1 MVAVRCTSAPGGSS
15 SFPFVL
21 PSTFRPRI
29 SRMATV
35 DDSTPAATPSPV
47 CISFCVSFSSVTS
60 LVSSDVSLVSVSS
73 LTSVSPAPSAPA
85 CASCRHSGPPQHRV
99 PARLHFYPRDRGKS
113 SSSRF
118 FFFLLFLFFLS
129 NFLDLGFFLVS
140 FFFHLVLPR
149 NRRYR
154 AVSRAFSFVGGS
166 LCRRKR
172 RSRRLVS
179 FFWWFFPLLAS
190 FSVSLSK
197 TWLLFS
203 LDLVSFVSSFSFSG
217 LGGWRHQMGHR
228 SGNTCELWLRHS
240 DHVWGCCCWGPSYH
254 R

>member
-1 MVAVRCTSAPGGSS
+1 MRCTSAPGGSS

-21 PSTFRPRI
+21 PSSFRPRI
-29 SRMATV
+29 SRMATA

-149 NRRYR
+149 IRRYR

-166 LCRRKR
+166 LCRRR
-172 RSRRLVS
+172 ILSRRLVS
-179 FFWWFFPLLAS
+179 LPFFLSFFGWFFFFFFRLLSQFPWLGLDS
-190 FSVSLSK
+190 FLLCLGFCFFRFIL
-197 TWLLFS
+197 LLFRPRGVAPP
-203 LDLVSFVSSFSFSG
+203 DG
-217 LGGWRHQMGHR
+217 LP
-228 SGNTCELWLRHS
+228 LR
-240 DHVWGCCCWGPSYH
+240 GPL
-254 R
+254 

>member
-21 PSTFRPRI
+21 PSSFRPRI
-29 SRMATV
+29 SRMATA

-47 CISFCVSFSSVTS
+47 CISLCVSFSSVTS

-118 FFFLLFLFFLS
+118 FFSSFSLLFLFFLS

-140 FFFHLVLPR
+140 FLSFPGFVAIEPR
-149 NRRYR
+149 
-154 AVSRAFSFVGGS
+154 
-166 LCRRKR
+166 
-172 RSRRLVS
+172 
-179 FFWWFFPLLAS
+179 LA
-190 FSVSLSK
+190 
-197 TWLLFS
+197 
-203 LDLVSFVSSFSFSG
+203 
-217 LGGWRHQMGHR
+217 
-228 SGNTCELWLRHS
+228 
-240 DHVWGCCCWGPSYH
+240 PSAS
-254 R
+254 